1 MLNYLT
7 LSNLIAVLKIVLD
20 VGVVSIIIYYCLKIV
35 KNNSRTVQLVKGIL
49 FVLLINW
56 IAQTLGLRTIA
67 FITTQ
72 VLNWGVLVIFIIF
85 QPEVRS
91 LLEKLG
97 KTTFTSISSLNQ
109 SEKER
114 LIDEL
119 VRSTNDLA
127 NSKTG
132 ALICLEQTNS
142 LDDYIATGT
151 ALDADVS
158 DELLGT
164 IFWEGTPLHDGAVII
179 RGNRIACASAFFP
192 PTTREFPRQYGARHR
207 AAVGISEVTDSI
219 TIVVSEETGNVS
231 IAKEGVLTQVNAV
244 NLRATLVRALQASDP
259 VVSTTT
265 SETQQAPASSAQD
278 VPIKE
283 VKPLIKKRSR
293 KKDAKIEA
301 EAIVVQPSTPLKE
314 NTKEGKAKGGKT
326 NAKK

>member
-7 LSNLIAVLKIVLD
+7 LSNVIAVLRIVLD
-20 VGVVSIIIYYCLKIV
+20 VGVVAIVIYYCLKIV
-35 KNNSRTVQLVKGIL
+35 KNNSRTIQLVKGIL
-49 FVLLINW
+49 FVLLVNW
-56 IAQTLGLRTIA
+56 IAQTLELRTIE

-72 VLNWGVLVIFIIF
+72 FLNWGVLVIFIIF
-85 QPEVRS
+85 QPEIRS

-97 KTTFTSISSLNQ
+97 KTTFSSISNLNQ
-109 SEKER
+109 DQKER

-127 NSKTG
+127 NTKTG

-192 PTTREFPRQYGARHR
+192 PTAREFPRQYGARHR
-207 AAVGISEVTDSI
+207 AAVGISEISDSV
-219 TIVVSEETGNVS
+219 TIVVSEETGNIS
-231 IAKEGVLTQVNAV
+231 IAKDGILTQVNTGS
-244 NLRATLVRALQASDP
+244 LRAALVTALQATESPTSNNQGEAKRPTKPTKQTDAPLKEATLV
-259 VVSTTT
+259 
-265 SETQQAPASSAQD
+265 E
-278 VPIKE
+278 
-283 VKPLIKKRSR
+283 KPKTR
-293 KKDAKIEA
+293 KKIQAD
-301 EAIVVQPSTPLKE
+301 AIVIQPSKPSSSK
-314 NTKEGKAKGGKT
+314 TKETKAKGGKT